1 MKESLNNTT
10 GKPLNFVLIGRSG
23 CGKGT
28 QAKLLTDF
36 FKNMRIISSGGLLRK
51 LAKKKTAVGK
61 KIKKILVSG
70 GLPSNDIAVTL
81 WMYEMCQRLE
91 DNEGLIADGFPRR
104 LKEAISLA
112 RFLEF
117 LGRVE
122 NTYCVLL
129 DISKEEA
136 FGRLSKRRVCKKCG
150 KLIPWIG
157 KFRELEHCDSCGGDL
172 LTRPDDEPKAIKSRL
187 AYYERWVVPAIRY
200 FEKKKML
207 IRVNGDQP
215 IDKVFSDIIGAVS
228 SRVK

>member
-1 MKESLNNTT
+1 MKKIPEISA
-10 GKPLNFVLIGRSG
+10 GKSLNFVLIGRSG

-28 QAKLLTDF
+28 QARLLAERYG
-36 FKNMRIISSGGLLRK
+36 NIRIISTGDLFRK
-51 LAKKKTAVGK
+51 LAEKKTAVGR
-61 KIKKILVSG
+61 KIKQILKSG
-70 GLPSNDIAVTL
+70 ELPSDDIAVAL
-81 WMYEMCQRLE
+81 WMYEMCERLK
-91 DNEGLIADGFPRR
+91 DSEGLIADGFPRR
-104 LKEAISLA
+104 LKEAISLT

-129 DISKEEA
+129 DISKKEA
-136 FGRLSKRRVCKKCG
+136 FGRLSKRRICKKCG

-157 KFRELEHCDSCGGDL
+157 KFKEFVRCDSCRGEL
-172 LTRPDDEPKAIKSRL
+172 ILRPDDEPKAIKSRL
-187 AYYERWVVPAIRY
+187 AYYERWVVPVIRY